1 MITPAQ
7 ALSALPPGLRDP
19 LLDEYRSIVQ
29 NYFEHR
35 WSPSELSG
43 GRLCEI
49 VYTVLDGYAKGKYA
63 SKPTKPSNFV
73 QACRTLEANTG
84 VPRSF
89 QILIPR
95 LLPALY
101 EIRNNRGVGHVGGDV
116 DPNHMDATAV
126 LTIAN
131 WVVAELVRV
140 FHALAITDA
149 QKVVDSLVER
159 RTPLVW
165 EVGSVK
171 RVLAPD
177 MSLQDQVLVLAS
189 TAAGPVAVADLL
201 NWTDYKDEAYFKRLL
216 RKLHSTRLIEFTEA
230 SATVELLPPGTA
242 RASDVASRAGTPTQ
256 TVRTKRRRR

>member
-1 MITPAQ
+1 MMVGPSQ
-7 ALSALPPGLRDP
+7 ALSALPSGLRDP
-19 LLDEYRSIVQ
+19 LIEEYRSIVQ

-49 VYTVLDGYAKGKYA
+49 VYTVLDGYTKAKYA
-63 SKPTKPSNFV
+63 AKPAKPTNFV
-73 QACRTLEANTG
+73 QACRALETNSG

-126 LTIAN
+126 LGMAN
-131 WVVAELVRV
+131 WVLAELVRV
-140 FHALAITDA
+140 FHGLPIADA
-149 QKVVDSLVER
+149 QQVVDSLIER
-159 RTPLVW
+159 RTPVVW
-165 EVGSVK
+165 EIGSMK

-189 TAAGPVAVADLL
+189 TASAAVSVADLL
-201 NWTDYKDEAYFKRLL
+201 SWIEYKDEAYFKRLL
-216 RKLHSTRLIEFTEA
+216 RKLHASRLIEFNEPA
-230 SATVELLPPGTA
+230 GTVELLPPSTA
-242 RASDVASRAGTPTQ
+242 RVSVAIAAATTP
-256 TVRTKRRRR
+256 KPRRRNVRRR